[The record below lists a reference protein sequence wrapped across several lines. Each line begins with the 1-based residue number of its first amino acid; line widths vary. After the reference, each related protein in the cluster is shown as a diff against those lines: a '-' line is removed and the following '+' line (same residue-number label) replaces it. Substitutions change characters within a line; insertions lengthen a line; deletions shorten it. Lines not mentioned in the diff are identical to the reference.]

1 MTHKEKDLVVEYLT
15 EDNSKLVASN
25 EALKKRIDF
34 LESQNYEGQI
44 EVLNDMNAESEA
56 IATENK
62 VWLIEAE
69 MMNTALLYDVR
80 ELYKRLD
87 GKNEDIQILN
97 SLMKE

>member
-1 MTHKEKDLVVEYLT
+1 MTHKEKDLLIG
-15 EDNSKLVASN
+15 NLVDKN
-25 EALKKRIDF
+25 VALKKRVDY
-34 LESQNYEGQI
+34 LEGENYEGQI